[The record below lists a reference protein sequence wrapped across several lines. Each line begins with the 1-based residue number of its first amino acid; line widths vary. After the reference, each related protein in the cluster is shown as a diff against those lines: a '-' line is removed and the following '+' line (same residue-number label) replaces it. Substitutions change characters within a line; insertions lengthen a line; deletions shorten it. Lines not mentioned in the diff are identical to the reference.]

1 MRALAILAALLILAG
16 CSKKPPAETPPPVPP
31 VQPPDADTAPAFERS
46 VTVDGIQARVHVPH
60 GQAASEGSFVVEI
73 EFDGG
78 AHYESTQ
85 DRDGEVIDVWL
96 ADVTSDTHPDL
107 VVTTSSAGS
116 GGYGS
121 AFVFQNHGEAWL
133 ARPAPDL
140 AEDQQSGYMGHDT
153 FAIENGA
160 LVRRF
165 PLYRE
170 GDPNAAP
177 SGGFAAYAYD
187 FATDR
192 WTKRP

>member
-1 MRALAILAALLILAG
+1 MRALATLTLLVLLAG
-16 CSKKPPAETPPPVPP
+16 CSKKQPAETPPPPP
-31 VQPPDADTAPAFERS
+31 VQPPDADSAPAFERT
-46 VTVDGIQARVHVPH
+46 VTADGIQARVHVPH

-73 EFDGG
+73 EFDAG
-78 AHYESTQ
+78 AHYESTH
-85 DRDGEVIDVWL
+85 DRDGDVVDVWL
-96 ADVTSDTHPDL
+96 ADVTGDTHPDL
-107 VVTTSSAGS
+107 VVTTSSSGS

-133 ARPAPDL
+133 ARPASDL

-153 FAIENGA
+153 FVIENGA
-160 LVRRF
+160 LLRRF

-177 SGGFAAYAYD
+177 SGGIAVYAYD
-187 FATDR
+187 FGADR